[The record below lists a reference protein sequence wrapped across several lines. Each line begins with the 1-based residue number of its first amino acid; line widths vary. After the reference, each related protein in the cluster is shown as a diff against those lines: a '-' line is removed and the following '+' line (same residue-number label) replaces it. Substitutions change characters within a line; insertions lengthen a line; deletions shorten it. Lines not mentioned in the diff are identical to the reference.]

1 MEQKKKYYS
10 QEAALLKLQSY
21 CAYQERCHNEVMTK
35 LRDLGIFGDR
45 ADEIVAQLIT
55 DNFLNEERFAVSYAR
70 GKFRIKR
77 WGKIRIRQ
85 ELKLRQIPE
94 YSIKKAMA
102 EIDNE
107 GCYPETSGGYLET
120 LKGIIRSKSKDYE
133 GDAQRKQKL
142 ALYAMRKGFE
152 PDLVWEVLK
161 IENDLFDN

>member
-1 MEQKKKYYS
+1 MFIFLEQKKKYYS

-35 LRDLGIFGDR
+35 LRDLGVYGDK

-102 EIDNE
+102 EIDAE
-107 GCYPETSGGYLET
+107 GGYL
-120 LKGIIRSKSKDYE
+120 
-133 GDAQRKQKL
+133 
-142 ALYAMRKGFE
+142 
-152 PDLVWEVLK
+152 
-161 IENDLFDN
+161 